1 MEFLIFITSGLFLG
15 WSLGANDAANIFGT
29 AVGTR
34 MVKFQKAALIGSV
47 FVILGAMFQGSG
59 TTRTLSQLGSIDT
72 LGGAFTAALC
82 SAIIVTIMTWK
93 KLPVSTGQAI
103 VGAIIGWSY
112 FTSRPVDY
120 SVLTKIVGS
129 WIAGPILGA
138 VFSALLYLLM
148 RRFIRKTRIH
158 VIKLDIIIRLALI
171 ITGAFGAY
179 SLGANNI
186 ANVMGVFVNS
196 VSLSITIGSFTISS
210 VQLLFFAGG
219 VSIAIGIITYSK
231 KVMETVGNG
240 VLSLTPE
247 TAIVVVL
254 AQALVLFLFSSTSL
268 SNFLTGIGLP
278 AIPLVPVSSTQVVIG
293 SLIGIGIVRGV
304 QEIRF
309 EMLGSIAVGWLL
321 TPVLAGLLTFFS
333 LFFMQNVFGVA
344 VKGGS
349 SISEQ
354 PEMTQSVQ
362 NIVHLP
368 VELNKIMIIIIIG
381 IFVLSA
387 LIILLNFRKKK
398 LKMLSDEKQLADQ
411 IRYTDFQK
419 ALSDIEM
426 HNIRLENTT
435 LAEHLEEKRREL
447 VTYALNIGEM
457 RLFLDSV
464 VKSIEEADKE
474 ENALNKH
481 ALLHAET
488 ARIKQKMNF
497 ENEIEQIYSQAEQ
510 VHSDF
515 VSRLSLRFP
524 EMTEHDKRLMV
535 LLRIG
540 FSSKEIST
548 ILNISPKSVEINRYR
563 LRKKLK
569 LNKDENLSQFI
580 NTI

>member
-34 MVKFQKAALIGSV
+34 MVKFRKAALIASV

-82 SAIIVTIMTWK
+82 SAIVVTLMTWK

-138 VFSALLYLLM
+138 VFSALLYMLM

-158 VIKLDIIIRLALI
+158 VIKLDIIIRLALV

-309 EMLGSIAVGWLL
+309 EMLGSIAAGWLL

-349 SISEQ
+349 SISEL
-354 PEMTQSVQ
+354 PEMTQPIQ

-368 VELNKIMIIIIIG
+368 VELNKIVVIIIIG

-387 LIILLNFRKKK
+387 LIIWLNFRKKK
-398 LKMLSDEKQLADQ
+398 LKMISDEKQLADQ

-426 HNIRLENTT
+426 HNIRLENTS

-464 VKSIEEADKE
+464 IKSIEEADKE
-474 ENALNKH
+474 ENAMSKH
-481 ALLHAET
+481 AFLHAET
-488 ARIKQKMNF
+488 VRIKQKMNF

-510 VHSDF
+510 IHSNF